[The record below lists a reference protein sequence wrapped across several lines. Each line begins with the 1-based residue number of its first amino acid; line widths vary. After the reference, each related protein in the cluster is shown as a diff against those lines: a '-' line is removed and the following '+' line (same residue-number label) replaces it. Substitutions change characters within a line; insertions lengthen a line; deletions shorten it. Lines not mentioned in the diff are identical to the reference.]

1 MSASA
6 PIAAPASASDP
17 APTAKHPQDGMVV
30 HVYDDIREED
40 NHLPNWW
47 LGILFGAIVFGFGYW
62 FVFEVA
68 HAEQSPLEL
77 YRAETAAAEKRR
89 AEAAPVSNETLAI
102 LAKDAAVIAE
112 GKKTFVSTCAPCHG
126 IEAQGIVG
134 PNLTDGFWLHGSKPI
149 DIFTS
154 VTNGYPEKGMR
165 PWGPVLGTA
174 RIRAVTA
181 FVVSIKGTNVAG
193 RPPQGTAS
201 E

>member
-1 MSASA
+1 MLGDATSSQGNPFESLIYHEARSYRSAWPSGRIGA
-6 PIAAPASASDP
+6 PF
-17 APTAKHPQDGMVV
+17 DGGSFCA
-30 HVYDDIREED
+30 D
-40 NHLPNWW
+40 
-47 LGILFGAIVFGFGYW
+47 
-62 FVFEVA
+62 
-68 HAEQSPLEL
+68 
-77 YRAETAAAEKRR
+77 
-89 AEAAPVSNETLAI
+89 VSNETLAV
-102 LAKDAAVIAE
+102 LAKDAAVIAD
-112 GKKTFVSTCAPCHG
+112 GKKMFVSTCAPCHG
-126 IEAQGIVG
+126 IQGQGIVG

-193 RPPQGTAS
+193 RPPQGVAS

>member
-1 MSASA
+1 MSAPAVA
-6 PIAAPASASDP
+6 PPPAAAPA
-17 APTAKHPQDGMVV
+17 KHSQDGVVV

-62 FVFEVA
+62 FVFEIA

-89 AEAAPVSNETLAI
+89 AEAAPVSNETLAV
-102 LAKDAAVIAE
+102 LAKDPAVIAD

-126 IEAQGIVG
+126 IGGQGIVG

-193 RPPQGTAS
+193 RPPQGIAA

>member
-1 MSASA
+1 MSA
-6 PIAAPASASDP
+6 PAD
-17 APTAKHPQDGMVV
+17 HPGDGVVV

-68 HAEQSPLEL
+68 HAELSPLEL
-77 YRAETAAAEKRR
+77 YRVETAAAEKRR
-89 AEAAPVSNETLAI
+89 AEAAPVSNDTLAV
-102 LAKDAAVIAE
+102 LGKDAATVAE

-126 IEAQGIVG
+126 LGGQGIVG
-134 PNLTDGFWLHGSKPI
+134 PNLTDGAWLHGSKPI
-149 DIFTS
+149 DIYTS

-165 PWGPVLGTA
+165 SWGPVLGSS

-181 FVVSIKGTNVAG
+181 FVLSIKGTNVPG
-193 RPPQGTAS
+193 RPPQGTPS
-201 E
+201 D